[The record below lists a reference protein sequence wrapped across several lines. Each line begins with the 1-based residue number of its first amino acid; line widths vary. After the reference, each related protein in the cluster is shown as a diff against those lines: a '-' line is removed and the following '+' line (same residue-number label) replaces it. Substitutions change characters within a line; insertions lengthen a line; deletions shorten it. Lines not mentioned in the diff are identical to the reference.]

1 MGKSIDK
8 RLKILI
14 IEVYLGEKMTQQKET
29 KVAKPSKKVLMAVIS
44 DKSGKSLK
52 ELESLSRSNV
62 DTIEWIISLL

>member
-1 MGKSIDK
+1 MTDK
-8 RLKILI
+8 
-14 IEVYLGEKMTQQKET
+14 KET

>member
-8 RLKILI
+8 RLKTLI
-14 IEVYLGEKMTQQKET
+14 IEVYLGEKMTKQKET

>member
-1 MGKSIDK
+1 
-8 RLKILI
+8 
-14 IEVYLGEKMTQQKET
+14 MTKQKET

>member
-14 IEVYLGEKMTQQKET
+14 IEVYLGEKMTKQKET